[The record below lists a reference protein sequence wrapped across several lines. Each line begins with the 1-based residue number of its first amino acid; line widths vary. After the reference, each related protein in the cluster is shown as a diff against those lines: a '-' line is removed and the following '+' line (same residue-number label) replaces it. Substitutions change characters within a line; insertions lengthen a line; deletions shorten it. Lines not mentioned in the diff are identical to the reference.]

1 MDAMKDALKRK
12 MTGGISIEI
21 QPLEAEGQEDMGHE
35 DEAQDLDLINQRLK
49 QEGKTDMAP
58 PIDGESPDQ
67 SEILQALADKGSLGR
82 SPSSLGERA
91 AMGAKAK
98 LATMK
103 KK

>member
-21 QPLEAEGQEDMGHE
+21 HPLDMEAQEDQGHE
-35 DEAQDLDLINQRLK
+35 DEAQDLDLINQKLK
-49 QEGKTDMAP
+49 EEGKTDMAP
-58 PIDGESPDQ
+58 PIEGAPDQ

-91 AMGAKAK
+91 AVGAKAK
-98 LATMK
+98 LASLK
-103 KK
+103 K